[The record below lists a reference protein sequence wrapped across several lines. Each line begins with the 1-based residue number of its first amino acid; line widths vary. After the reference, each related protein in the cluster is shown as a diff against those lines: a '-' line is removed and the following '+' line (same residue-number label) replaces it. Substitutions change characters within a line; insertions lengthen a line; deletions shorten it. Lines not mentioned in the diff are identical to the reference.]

1 MFSKN
6 VHAAFYPDVTCH
18 IDNYCTQAGT
28 FFNQASVKMQAFIG
42 VMKMNIV
49 KVMVVLPVVPRNVLR
64 PVSMENI
71 N

>member
-1 MFSKN
+1 MQRFILMLP
-6 VHAAFYPDVTCH
+6 VILITIVRRQVP
-18 IDNYCTQAGT
+18 